1 METKK
6 GFTLIE
12 LLIVVVIIAILSVAL
27 VFVLNP
33 AETLRKARDAQRF
46 SDLSILK
53 NSIAIYVTTKSE
65 PYLGG
70 ASDNTACKSTPTASW
85 TAGDKIFYSV
95 VSPTITDTTLDG
107 GSGTVVANQPAS
119 VASSTMTDG
128 TGWVPVNLASMV
140 GGSPISNL
148 PIDPVNTIAS
158 AGSVTNSDKVYRYA
172 CEEQTLTFEIN
183 GVLESNAFT
192 IDDDKR
198 VKDGGNNSN
207 FFEAGT
213 NLQIL
218 GSGTDF

>member
-1 METKK
+1 
-6 GFTLIE
+6 
-12 LLIVVVIIAILSVAL
+12 
-27 VFVLNP
+27 
-33 AETLRKARDAQRF
+33 
-46 SDLSILK
+46 LK